1 MKTHEKTAFLK
12 FFITYFVSVAL
23 LILALGFFYF
33 EQMQGELV
41 KKEHF
46 SLIEY
51 ARHIKM
57 NEDLKKFAH
66 DFHYEYINQHDKHI
80 DIRNFTIDAK
90 EFSKHI
96 PMKNSNYYLKVYKSK
111 ADYLHKLKSL
121 KTKIIIVQILL
132 LMLFA
137 LISYFLAK
145 KALAPLN
152 ESIHTLDKFAKDLI
166 HDLNTPVGAMKL
178 NIKLLEK
185 NEYIQGSSA
194 LERLKKSVNT
204 ISELKESL
212 TTLLEK
218 KTFQVTPL
226 NVCQIANEVIL
237 LHQQNYPDL
246 KLKVSCSSLVATV
259 NENAFKQ
266 ILHNLISNACKYNLA
281 NGSVNIYTRENTLCI
296 KDTGVGIKEPEKIF
310 TREYSAQNSSGL
322 GLDIVKRLCESMGI
336 TIKVDS
342 DATGSLFCLK
352 FQ

>member
-1 MKTHEKTAFLK
+1 
-12 FFITYFVSVAL
+12 L
-23 LILALGFFYF
+23 LILAVGFFYL
-33 EQMQGELV
+33 EQMQGQLV

-57 NEDLKKFAH
+57 NENLKEFGT
-66 DFHYEYINQHDKHI
+66 DFHYEYINEHNKHI
-80 DIRNFTIDAK
+80 DIRNFITDAK
-90 EFSKHI
+90 EFTKLI
-96 PMKNSNYYLKVYKSK
+96 PMKSSKYYLKVYKSK
-111 ADYLHKLKSL
+111 SIYLRNLKSL
-121 KTKIIIVQILL
+121 KIKIIIAQVVL

-145 KALAPLN
+145 KALSPLN
-152 ESIHTLDKFAKDLI
+152 ESIQTLDKFAKDLI

-185 NEYIQGSSA
+185 NEYVQGTSA

-226 NVCQIANEVIL
+226 NLCQIANEVIL
-237 LHQQNYPDL
+237 LHQQNYPHL
-246 KLKVSCSSLVATV
+246 KLKVSCSSLMATV

-266 ILHNLISNACKYNLA
+266 ILHNLISNACKYNLVD
-281 NGSVNIYTRENTLCI
+281 GSVNIYTRENTLCI
-296 KDTGVGIKEPEKIF
+296 KNTGLDIKEPDKIF
-310 TREYSAQNSSGL
+310 TREYSAQNGSGL
-322 GLDIVKRLCESMGI
+322 GLDIVKRLCDSMGI

-342 DATGSLFCLK
+342 DETGSLFCLK